1 MKDIGTPIEPF
12 VANLL
17 SIILDKCSDK
27 VHPLSLALN
36 LRVSAKALL
45 VVNLQAGQFLR
56 LLVSA
61 VVLLLYLGS
70 VRQA

>member
-17 SIILDKCSDK
+17 FIILDKCSDK

-45 VVNLQAGQFLR
+45 VVNLQAG
-56 LLVSA
+56 
-61 VVLLLYLGS
+61 
-70 VRQA
+70 